1 MSKLPKILLLL
12 VLMGSIAAS
21 QVQRSG
27 PARPAPVL
35 GNSGPASGSLNE
47 IRQYTAGGHVLGF
60 RKGEMFVASGDH
72 ALKVEFVNARP
83 VSPGEEAK
91 SGDPESSRSGA
102 QPLGKVSYPN
112 LWDGV
117 TLVYEN
123 HGGGVAKSTYRVEAG
138 GTTAVD
144 RVDEIR
150 LCYNVPV
157 KVDDSGNL
165 VFSFPTGE
173 MRESRPVAWQEIE
186 GNRVPMEVTYRLRG
200 DQEVGFKAGSFDS

>member
-12 VLMGSIAAS
+12 VLMGSMATS
-21 QVQRSG
+21 QVQRFEQ
-27 PARPAPVL
+27 AKPAPVL
-35 GNSGPASGSLNE
+35 GNPDSAISSLDE
-47 IRQYTAGGHVLGF
+47 LKQYTAGGHVLGF

-72 ALKVEFVNARP
+72 ALRVEFINARP
-83 VSPGEEAK
+83 VSPGEEGK
-91 SGDPESSRSGA
+91 SGDPESSRPTA

-117 TLVYEN
+117 TLIYEN
-123 HGGGVAKSTYRVEAG
+123 HGAGVVKSTYHIEAG

-150 LCYNVPV
+150 LRYNVPV
-157 KVDDSGNL
+157 KVDEGGNL
-165 VFSFPTGE
+165 IFSFPTGE
-173 MRESRPVAWQEIE
+173 MRDSRPVAWQEIE
-186 GNRVPMEVTYRLRG
+186 GKRIPVEATYRLIS